1 MKIARL
7 PLPLPVPLAFHRL
20 SARVKWAAV
29 GLASVAL
36 LAACGGGGAPSSNG
50 TLRLALTDA
59 PACGYD
65 SVFVTVEK
73 VRVHKSAGAGDGDA
87 GWVDLTLNPA
97 RRIDLLTL
105 QNGTLEELGQ
115 VPLETG
121 RYTQM
126 RLVLAANNGTTP
138 LANAVRPTGGSE
150 TALDTP
156 SGLQSGLKMNV
167 DIEVAADQM
176 ADAVIDFD
184 ACRSVVTAG
193 RSGRYNLKPVLA
205 VTPRLLSGVRGSVE
219 ASIATTAS
227 LSLQSAGQVVKAT
240 APEAATGVFRLAP
253 VPPGTYDLVLT
264 APGRATAVVTSVTV
278 SAETVTAISNAPLA
292 LPASPTGTLAGQ
304 VTITPAAALIDAS
317 VRVQQPLLPGGST
330 VTVAERNVDAD
341 TGNYSLTLP
350 TAAPQRAAFSSSG
363 AALSFA
369 AAASS
374 AGGYQVSARAGST
387 FKGPVSVTLSPGA
400 TVTQGFAFP

>member
-1 MKIARL
+1 MATAT
-7 PLPLPVPLAFHRL
+7 LA
-20 SARVKWAAV
+20 SAAV
-29 GLASVAL
+29 
-36 LAACGGGGAPSSNG
+36 LAACGGGGAPSSSG

-65 SVFVTVEK
+65 NVFVTIEK
-73 VRVHKSAGAGDGDA
+73 VRIHKSSTAAEGDV
-87 GWVDLTLNPA
+87 GWVDLALSPA

-105 QNGTLEELGQ
+105 QNGALEELGQ

-126 RLVLAANNGTTP
+126 RLVLSANSSGTP
-138 LANAVRPTGGSE
+138 LANAVRPSGGSE

-156 SGLQSGLKMNV
+156 SGLQTGLKMNV
-167 DIEVAADQM
+167 NIDIAANQM
-176 ADAVIDFD
+176 VDAVIDFD

-227 LSLQSAGQVVKAT
+227 LSLQSAGEVVKAT

-264 APGRATAVVTSVTV
+264 APGRATAVVTAVTV
-278 SAETVTAISNAPLA
+278 TAETVTAISDAPLT
-292 LPASPTGTLAGQ
+292 LPTSPTGTLAGQ
-304 VTITPAAALIDAS
+304 VTLTPAAALIDAS
-317 VRVQQPLLPGGST
+317 VRVQQSLLPGGPT
-330 VTVAERNVDAD
+330 VTVVERNVDAD
-341 TGNYSLTLP
+341 TGNYSFTLP

-374 AGGYQVSARAGST
+374 AGGYQVSARSGNSV
-387 FKGPVSVTLSPGA
+387 KGPVSVTLSPGA